1 MVSKRYSQIVCVEEV
16 VDAKKMRQVDT
27 RSNTVRGVSGVK
39 IVQRDSSL
47 SGTRVFNVSEQ
58 RRKESYQKINRMLGG
73 AR

>member
-1 MVSKRYSQIVCVEEV
+1 MNKRYSEIVRVEEV
-16 VDAKKMRQVDT
+16 VSAKKMRQVDS

-39 IVQRDSSL
+39 IVQRDSNL